1 ARVALLLIA
10 ALLAQV
16 SIACGANHSAGSPPG
31 RLPLLIVIFDGFR
44 HDYLELY
51 RSRGVQLPNFEA
63 FASQGVRAKRVKNVY
78 PTETLPNHQSL
89 VTGLY
94 SESHGFIL
102 NTFADPE
109 LPGKLFSVFDQ
120 SSLNDPDWSAGWPE
134 PLWVTNQRQG
144 GRSAVVL
151 YPNSDLPY
159 NGFLPFVQVDQ
170 YATLNNGSSVRYP
183 YSRRVS
189 RMLHWLGQPQLYG
202 INLGLLYFDEPDHTA
217 HQAGHLSD
225 DVAARLIELDQ
236 QLGQLMTGL
245 KELGLTDRINIVL
258 TADHG
263 MTTGN
268 SSNLID
274 LDQIVNPDWY
284 VNYLADKA
292 NIHLGLMPK
301 PGRAQDIIKAVSDA
315 KLPYLRANLAS
326 HLPDWMHF
334 NGSRRTPP
342 VYLYADP
349 PYVIV
354 VGGIPPEHPATF
366 GVHGYANNDTDM
378 WPLWLARGPAF
389 QSGGVEIDQ
398 LIESVDLY
406 PLACR
411 LLGIRANPNNGS
423 LDRISAVLSSPDWL
437 LVEPIPTG
445 NKFIDKFLS
454 DLFDCWF
461 NKYRPYTPAF
471 VLGALCLFVLALL
484 VIVSY
489 LACQW
494 RTRWLKLRIDAQF
507 YRAAI
512 RLNK

>member
-16 SIACGANHSAGSPPG
+16 SIACGANHSAASPPG

-144 GRSAVVL
+144 GRSAV
-151 YPNSDLPY
+151 
-159 NGFLPFVQVDQ
+159 DQ

-268 SSNLID
+268 S
-274 LDQIVNPDWY
+274 
-284 VNYLADKA
+284 
-292 NIHLGLMPK
+292 
-301 PGRAQDIIKAVSDA
+301 
-315 KLPYLRANLAS
+315 
-326 HLPDWMHF
+326 
-334 NGSRRTPP
+334 
-342 VYLYADP
+342 
-349 PYVIV
+349 
-354 VGGIPPEHPATF
+354 
-366 GVHGYANNDTDM
+366 
-378 WPLWLARGPAF
+378 
-389 QSGGVEIDQ
+389 
-398 LIESVDLY
+398 
-406 PLACR
+406 
-411 LLGIRANPNNGS
+411 
-423 LDRISAVLSSPDWL
+423 RI
-437 LVEPIPTG
+437 
-445 NKFIDKFLS
+445 
-454 DLFDCWF
+454 
-461 NKYRPYTPAF
+461 
-471 VLGALCLFVLALL
+471 
-484 VIVSY
+484 
-489 LACQW
+489 
-494 RTRWLKLRIDAQF
+494 
-507 YRAAI
+507 
-512 RLNK
+512 